1 MAQRS
6 RSRLLRGL
14 PVLVGVG
21 GATWA
26 ADELYWH
33 RVLQRSARTVKAGI
47 YLLWQYKVCW
57 TPETSD
63 LVHGRVAKRLVD
75 CLRRNEGLYV
85 KFGQAMSTMDIVLP
99 QEYKNELRTLHDQA
113 ATFDFPEVRNVVE
126 GELGKKIE
134 DVFSDFEEKPI
145 ASASIAQVH
154 RATLRPE
161 FAADGQGLPVAVKV
175 QKPNIKAQNGWDL
188 FLYKIVLL
196 VVERAFDLPMV
207 WTYDYTRQQLS
218 DELDFRVE
226 AVHAKRAQE
235 ELDACRHL
243 KGKVVVPKVQEKVS
257 GQRVLVMEWI
267 DALGPASDAAAL
279 QKANLKPSD
288 IMRTAMEAFGHQI
301 FSTGHVHCDPHPGNL
316 LVRLSPPGS
325 AQRWQLVLLDHGLYC
340 ELNPK
345 LRREYADFWVS
356 AALGDTEKTV
366 KICSQWGIVDQDAA
380 ELFASLTQFRRV
392 RLGGVGR
399 LANLAQLY
407 SGNSSAIPDE
417 VKTKRAK
424 MTPKQLAE
432 AQTQLKARAKKIL
445 GDTSAFPRE
454 LLFVGRSLNMIRSAN
469 FALGTAVNRVAIL
482 AECAAAGS
490 TLNND
495 ALSKRFEIMKFHL
508 RVQSLLGLYRLVQW
522 YQHVEANAATAL
534 AASAWLALGVAPL
547 VMGVVPFSWRKVDKL
562 PPLPPDYGP
571 HAGG

>member
-1 MAQRS
+1 MALS

-63 LVHGRVAKRLVD
+63 VVHGRVAKRVVD

-85 KFGQAMSTMDIVLP
+85 KFGQAMSTMDIILP
-99 QEYKNELRTLHDQA
+99 EEYKAELRTLHDQA
-113 ATFDFPEVRNVVE
+113 ATFDFPEVRSVVE
-126 GELGKKIE
+126 GELGQKLE
-134 DVFSDFEEKPI
+134 DVFSDFQEDPI

-154 RATLRPE
+154 RATLRAE
-161 FAADGQGLPVAVKV
+161 YAADGQNARVAVKV
-175 QKPNIKAQNGWDL
+175 QKPNIKAQNGCDL
-188 FLYKIVLL
+188 FLYKIMLL

-207 WTYDYTRQQLS
+207 WTYDYTRQQLA

-243 KGKVVVPKVQEKVS
+243 KGKVIVPKVEEKVS
-257 GQRVLVMEWI
+257 GHRLLVMEWI
-267 DALGPASDAAAL
+267 DALGPASDATAL

-288 IMRTAMEAFGHQI
+288 IMRTATQVFGHQI

-316 LVRLSPPGS
+316 LVRESAPGS
-325 AQRWQLVLLDHGLYC
+325 PQRWQLVLLDHGLYC

-356 AALGDTEKTV
+356 AALGDSEKTV
-366 KICSQWGIVDQDAA
+366 SICRQWGIVDQDAA

-407 SGNSSAIPDE
+407 GGSSSAPDV
-417 VKTKRAK
+417 VKATKIK
-424 MTPKQLAE
+424 MTPRQLAK
-432 AQTQLKARAKKIL
+432 AQAELKARAKKIL

-454 LLFVGRSLNMIRSAN
+454 LIFVGRSLNMIRSAN

-490 TLNND
+490 TLNTGT
-495 ALSKRFEIMKFHL
+495 LSTRVEIMKFHF
-508 RVQSLLGLYRLVQW
+508 RVQSLLVLYRVIQW
-522 YQHVEANAATAL
+522 YQYLEANAATAL
-534 AASAWLALGVAPL
+534 AASAGLALGIAPL
-547 VMGVVPFSWRKVDKL
+547 AMGVMPFSWRKVEKM
-562 PPLPPDYGP
+562 PPSPPDYGT